1 MLFFIEM
8 FLINIKWPSFTIWG
22 VWPHLLQHWLTKV
35 KRGEGI
41 MLRIMLI
48 SMFDFRYIY
57 NIYIIYIIIYSIIC
71 NMYIMI
77 FPIMVAHATITTI
90 YIVVIEVSCMHLLL
104 WAIYQNQKG
113 IWLVLFFFFFFFLTN
128 LDIRPKFLINR

>member
-1 MLFFIEM
+1 
-8 FLINIKWPSFTIWG
+8 
-22 VWPHLLQHWLTKV
+22 
-35 KRGEGI
+35 

-104 WAIYQNQKG
+104 
-113 IWLVLFFFFFFFLTN
+113 
-128 LDIRPKFLINR
+128 